1 MDEDIND
8 ETSWEPYVWRGIV
21 GGVIGHVSFI
31 LLGGVFVAMRF
42 GAEYLNDLLLI
53 GGILSLIGG
62 AIIGLA
68 VGFVIYKLT
77 QRWRKQPGSGARIAI
92 GSASFFL
99 FLVLDFAKLDL
110 SVVVFSFVYAILVG
124 GLAGLMARAKTSS
137 APVSISTDR
146 A

>member
-1 MDEDIND
+1 MDEHINR
-8 ETSWEPYVWRGIV
+8 ELRWEPYVWRGIL

-42 GAEYLNDLLLI
+42 GAEYLNDLLFI
-53 GGILSLIGG
+53 GGILSLIVG

-99 FLVLDFAKLDL
+99 FLVLDFARLDL
-110 SVVVFSFVYAILVG
+110 STVVFSFAYAILVG
-124 GLAGLMARAKTSS
+124 GFAGLMARTKTSS
-137 APVSISTDR
+137 PPVFISTGR